1 MKKVILEEI
10 ENMKY
15 LLRYKRG
22 VVISEQEETNDLIDK
37 YSSKSISNSINSG
50 NFANLNPAAAD
61 AIKQAQNMVGGK
73 PLLPNATT
81 AAPTTAAPT
90 TAAPT
95 TAASTPVTPI
105 KTGVKYPDIE
115 KLQISL
121 NTKNQAGLKEDGKYG
136 PKTAASVLAAL
147 QKLPVNSTETKTP
160 DTTAG
165 DPNSEVAKKT
175 AEANAPTNGV
185 TNNDTNKNVQ
195 PASGGINS
203 VEIDG
208 SEFA

>member
-1 MKKVILEEI
+1 M
-10 ENMKY
+10 
-15 LLRYKRG
+15 
-22 VVISEQEETNDLIDK
+22 
-37 YSSKSISNSINSG
+37 
-50 NFANLNPAAAD
+50 
-61 AIKQAQNMVGGK
+61 
-73 PLLPNATT
+73 
-81 AAPTTAAPT
+81 
-90 TAAPT
+90 
-95 TAASTPVTPI
+95 
-105 KTGVKYPDIE
+105 
-115 KLQISL
+115 
-121 NTKNQAGLKEDGKYG
+121 
-136 PKTAASVLAAL
+136 AAL